1 MTKKMKNPL
10 NRRLPR
16 ELKSEFGKYLVIFL
30 FFIMVISLVSGF
42 LVADTSLH
50 TAYLDAFDKYNI
62 EDGNFAY
69 AEEASDDA
77 IAAIEKDGKVKVYAN
92 FYKEEDTDDFE
103 STFRAFGERNDIDK
117 VCLLDGDMPK
127 ADTDV
132 AIDRLYAKNHDLEI
146 GDKFGVAGKDLTISG
161 IVALSDYSTL
171 YQNASDMMFDN
182 DKFGVGV
189 MTDAGFAALRENHL
203 YYNYSWSYD
212 TAPEDDAEAKDMA
225 EDLMPILAENGMLT
239 NFLPEYL
246 NQAIIFAGDDMGGDM
261 SMILAFLYIVIV
273 ILAFVFSITI
283 SNNITKEANVI
294 GTLRASGYSRGEM
307 VRHYLIMPMLVLLV
321 AAVVGNVLG
330 YTWLEQI
337 FANQYLASYGLTTYE
352 VLLNPQAFVL
362 TTVIPLILLF
372 IINFVMLTV
381 KMRISPLQFI
391 RRDLSKR
398 MKKKAFRLNTK
409 IPIMRRFQMR
419 VIFQNFPNHVMIF
432 FGVFFANFIL
442 MFGMILQP
450 MLAHYQNTITD
461 NVLSAYQYILKTPAE
476 TETGGAEKFCFG
488 SLDTLPEKRS
498 SESVSL
504 YGVKPDSDYVKLHSS
519 GKKVDISTAYAE
531 KYGVEKG
538 DTITLKDPYGSDKY
552 KFEVGG
558 IYDYPSTIAVFMEQ
572 DLFRQT
578 FDYDSDY
585 FNAYFSDQKIKDI
598 DDALISTEITVDDLT
613 KTSRQL
619 IRSMGSMMNLFLV
632 FGALMFVLI
641 LYLLSKI
648 IIEKNA
654 QSISMVKIL
663 GYNNREIN
671 RIYLHSTTI
680 VVILC
685 ILITIPISSLV
696 MKEVVEVVFFEYSG
710 WITYYSIIFTNQ
722 KSNTA
727 RGKLLLRYCFFLLI
741 INRKSPPLL
750 FPHAVVRRCTADCF
764 AECFCEI
771 AGAAESA
778 LHGDFRHAQIR
789 IGQQFD
795 ALGNAV
801 FRQISIGCLVQVFL
815 ENGAAAAAAD
825 VPCCGDVL

>member
-117 VCLLDGDMPK
+117 VCLLDGDMPR

-203 YYNYSWSYD
+203 HYNYSWSYD

-337 FANQYLASYGLTTYE
+337 FADQYLASYGLTTYE

-398 MKKKAFRLNTK
+398 KKKKAFRLNTK

-450 MLAHYQNTITD
+450 MLVHYQNTITD

-476 TETGGAEKFCFG
+476 TETDGAEKFCFG

-696 MKEVVEVVFFEYSG
+696 MKKVMEVVFFEYSG
-710 WITYYSIIFTNQ
+710 WITYYMPAVTYVEVAASGVICYAIV
-722 KSNTA
+722 A
-727 RGKLLLRYCFFLLI
+727 FLL
-741 INRKSPPLL
+741 NRKVKKIPMS
-750 FPHAVVRRCTADCF
+750 
-764 AECFCEI
+764 
-771 AGAAESA
+771 
-778 LHGDFRHAQIR
+778 
-789 IGQQFD
+789 D
-795 ALGNAV
+795 ALKNV
-801 FRQISIGCLVQVFL
+801 
-815 ENGAAAAAAD
+815 E
-825 VPCCGDVL
+825 

>member
-203 YYNYSWSYD
+203 HYNYSWSYD

-398 MKKKAFRLNTK
+398 KKKKAFRLNTK

-450 MLAHYQNTITD
+450 MLVHYQNTITD

-476 TETGGAEKFCFG
+476 TETDGAEKFCFG

-558 IYDYPSTIAVFMEQ
+558 IYDYPFTIAVFMEQ

-710 WITYYSIIFTNQ
+710 WITYYMPAVTYVEVAASGIICY
-722 KSNTA
+722 A
-727 RGKLLLRYCFFLLI
+727 IVAFLL
-741 INRKSPPLL
+741 NRKVKKIPMS
-750 FPHAVVRRCTADCF
+750 
-764 AECFCEI
+764 
-771 AGAAESA
+771 
-778 LHGDFRHAQIR
+778 
-789 IGQQFD
+789 D
-795 ALGNAV
+795 ALKNV
-801 FRQISIGCLVQVFL
+801 
-815 ENGAAAAAAD
+815 E
-825 VPCCGDVL
+825 